1 MSSKIKDM
9 KNTLLQHKKVAII
22 GGGPVGLTTARL
34 LQMNR
39 VEVVVYERDRNE
51 YARISGGTLD
61 LHEDTGQKAMA
72 KAGILNEFFGNS
84 RPTGMCV
91 SDLTGKVLLK
101 MKPDPSKPE
110 IDRPVLRK
118 LLLDSLLPGTVVW
131 NTQIIDLKRNAEGY
145 EILSKEGSY
154 FADVVIVA
162 DGGMSKA
169 RLSITDDL
177 PEETGTFVIQG
188 EIARFKN
195 DCPAIFELI
204 ADHNLACVEDKKTIF
219 LQQRGDGSLCY
230 YVSFRRTKQWLQ
242 ERQFDFSDQVST
254 LSFLKELFSDW
265 HPLYQELFKASRTFN
280 GFPLRVFPA
289 EIEKQEGFE
298 HAAIVGDAAHLMTP
312 FGGMGVNMGL
322 RDAITLTDNLT
333 GDRFPT
339 IAAAIADY
347 EKQMMAYAHPVQE
360 ATSQADDRIHHAKEH
375 SMFNMKKK
383 MTLNLLKVINWASI
397 FFLMLTVGVFW
408 GSYLSLSRSYNL
420 LSLSELIHVGK
431 ITVANLAWPMRLIS
445 IITIGLMLIAAYMQI
460 DKKTRWFYFL
470 IISIVCLLIPLI
482 LTVML
487 EVPINN
493 QVIGWIALTA
503 PANWKALVGQWQF
516 IGLIR
521 VVFALLSFGF
531 FTVGVVKPFHR
542 DLNL

>member
-1 MSSKIKDM
+1 M
-9 KNTLLQHKKVAII
+9 KNNLLQHKKVAII

-39 VEVVVYERDRNE
+39 VEVVVYERDSNE

-72 KAGILNEFFGNS
+72 KAGILKEFFGNS

-91 SDLTGKVLLK
+91 SDLNGKVLLK

-110 IDRPVLRK
+110 IDRPALRK
-118 LLLDSLLPGTVVW
+118 LLLDSLLPETVVW
-131 NTQIIDLKRNAEGY
+131 NTQIIDLKRNADGY

-154 FADVVIVA
+154 FTDVVIVA

-195 DCPAIFELI
+195 DCPAIYELTG
-204 ADHNLACVEDKKTIF
+204 DHNLACVEDKKTIF
-219 LQQRGDGSLCY
+219 LQQRADGSLCY

-242 ERQFDFSDQVST
+242 ESQFDFSDKIST
-254 LSFLKELFSDW
+254 LSFLQELFSDW
-265 HPLYQELFKASRTFN
+265 HPVYQELFKASRTFN
-280 GFPLRVFPA
+280 GFPLRVFSA

-298 HAAIVGDAAHLMTP
+298 NAALVGDAAHLMTP

-322 RDAITLTDNLT
+322 RDALTLTDNLT

-347 EKQMMAYAHPVQE
+347 EKQMIAYAKPVQE

-397 FFLMLTVGVFW
+397 FFLMLSVGVFW

-445 IITIGLMLIAAYMQI
+445 MLTIALMFTAAYLQI

-493 QVIGWIALTA
+493 QVIGWTPLTA
-503 PANWKALVGQWQF
+503 PANWKALVSQWQF

>member
-101 MKPDPSKPE
+101 MKPDASKPE

-322 RDAITLTDNLT
+322 RDATTLTDNLT
-333 GDRFPT
+333 GDKFPT
-339 IAAAIADY
+339 IAAAITDY

-445 IITIGLMLIAAYMQI
+445 IITIGLMLTAAYMQI

-493 QVIGWIALTA
+493 QVIGWTALTA
-503 PANWKALVGQWQF
+503 PTNWKALVGQWQF